1 MDKILQHLNFIIETL
16 KATNSY
22 LYPKQLTS
30 TQLFCLGL
38 NERLYNGCLSLK
50 LLFDKVD
57 AIPQIEFTIGITTR
71 ALLLDTL
78 ISMNLYR
85 IYKEQRKQGKSV
97 DEIDAVAK
105 VYCETILSDGIDK
118 TFDYLQ
124 LAKDFGYIDDTH
136 LQKSFNTMAI
146 VHKPFLEAHNN
157 DGKRPTMK
165 IKGYY
170 SPVRLFKELAQTK
183 ELKNVAT
190 LYDTY
195 LFFSKYDHFGS
206 LYYQAIREGLPRKI
220 DTYINAFEAYV
231 ASMAFLHIVLEE
243 SSPNDDFLIAQG
255 YKSNKYLFDEIIE
268 KK

>member
-1 MDKILQHLNFIIETL
+1 MDKILQHLNFIIDTL
-16 KATNSY
+16 SKTNSY

-38 NERLYNGCLSLK
+38 FERLYNGCLSFQ
-50 LLFDKVD
+50 LLFDRVD
-57 AIPQIEFTIGITTR
+57 KIPQIEFTIGITTR

-85 IYKEQRKQGKSV
+85 IYKDLRKQGKSAE
-97 DEIDAVAK
+97 EIEAVAK
-105 VYCETILSDGIDK
+105 LYCETILSDGIDK

-124 LAKDFGYIDDTH
+124 MAKDLGYIDEIH
-136 LQKSFNTMAI
+136 LQKSFNNMAV

-157 DGKRPTMK
+157 DGTRPQMK

-170 SPVRLFKELAQTK
+170 SPTKLFKELAQTK
-183 ELKNVAT
+183 DLKNVAT

-206 LYYQAIREGLPRKI
+206 LYYHAIREDFSKKT
-220 DTYINAFEAYV
+220 DTYKNAFEAYV

-243 SSPNDDFLIAQG
+243 SSPKDDFLLAQG
-255 YKSNKYLFDEIIE
+255 YKTNKYLFDEIIE
-268 KK
+268 KQ